1 MSKCGPTSMGG
12 VTEQRWDTDRVF
24 TVPNVLSFLRLAAIP
39 VFVWLIIAG
48 HYLAAVIVLAVSA
61 VTDWFDGYLARSLRQ
76 RTKLGAQLDPITDRL
91 YILSTI
97 IAFMVRGIFPWWFV
111 AILLARDLMLIMLVP
126 SLRRSGQTY
135 LPVNLVGKAGTFLL
149 LLAFPV
155 VLISAPEAFDFQAAY
170 VLGWAI
176 AVVGACLYWAA
187 GVLYLR
193 ETVRLSRARR
203 AEMSG

>member
-1 MSKCGPTSMGG
+1 M
-12 VTEQRWDTDRVF
+12 EQHWDTDRVF
-24 TVPNVLSFLRLAAIP
+24 TIPNVLSFLRLAAIP

-48 HYLAAVIVLAVSA
+48 QYLAAVIILAVSA
-61 VTDWFDGYLARSLRQ
+61 ITDWFDGYLARRLRQ

-111 AILLARDLMLIMLVP
+111 AIVLARDLMLLMLVP

-155 VLISAPEAFDFQAAY
+155 VLISAPQAFDFQVAY

-176 AVVGACLYWAA
+176 AITGACLYWAA
-187 GVLYLR
+187 GLLYLR

-203 AEMSG
+203 AKMSG

>member
-1 MSKCGPTSMGG
+1 MGD

-24 TVPNVLSFLRLAAIP
+24 TIPNVLSFLRLAAIP

-48 HYLAAVIVLAVSA
+48 QYLAAVIILAVSA
-61 VTDWFDGYLARSLRQ
+61 VTDWFDGYLARRLRQ

-97 IAFMVRGIFPWWFV
+97 IAFVVRGIFPWWFV
-111 AILLARDLMLIMLVP
+111 AILLARDLMLVMLVP
-126 SLRRSGQTY
+126 SLRRSGQMY
-135 LPVNLVGKAGTFLL
+135 LPVNLVGKAGTFAL

-155 VLISAPEAFDFQAAY
+155 VLVSAPEAFDFQVAY

-176 AVVGACLYWAA
+176 AVAGACLYWAA
-187 GVLYLR
+187 GLLYLR
-193 ETVRLSRARR
+193 ETIRLSRARR
-203 AEMSG
+203 AEVNV

>member
-1 MSKCGPTSMGG
+1 MET

-48 HYLAAVIVLAVSA
+48 QYLAAVIILAVSA
-61 VTDWFDGYLARSLRQ
+61 VTDWFDGYLARRLRQ

-111 AILLARDLMLIMLVP
+111 AILLARDLMLLLLVP
-126 SLRRSGQTY
+126 SLRRSGQMY
-135 LPVNLVGKAGTFLL
+135 LPVNLVGKAGTFALL
-149 LLAFPV
+149 FAFPV
-155 VLISAPEAFDFQAAY
+155 VLIAAPEAFDFQVAY

-176 AVVGACLYWAA
+176 AVAGACLYWAA
-187 GVLYLR
+187 GLLYLR
-193 ETVRLSRARR
+193 ETIRLSRARR
-203 AEMSG
+203 AEVNV

>member
-1 MSKCGPTSMGG
+1 MET

-24 TVPNVLSFLRLAAIP
+24 TIPNVLSFLRLAAIP

-48 HYLAAVIVLAVSA
+48 QYLPAVIILAVSA
-61 VTDWFDGYLARSLRQ
+61 VTDWFDGYLARRLRQ

-111 AILLARDLMLIMLVP
+111 AILLARDLMLVMLVP
-126 SLRRSGQTY
+126 SLRRSGQMY
-135 LPVNLVGKAGTFLL
+135 LPVNLVGKAGTFAL

-155 VLISAPEAFDFQAAY
+155 VLVSAPEAFNFQVAC

-176 AVVGACLYWAA
+176 AVAGACLYWAA
-187 GVLYLR
+187 GLLYLR
-193 ETVRLSRARR
+193 ETIRLSHARR
-203 AEMSG
+203 AEVND

>member
-1 MSKCGPTSMGG
+1 MGG

>member
-1 MSKCGPTSMGG
+1 MGD

-24 TVPNVLSFLRLAAIP
+24 TIPNVLSFLRLAAIP

-48 HYLAAVIVLAVSA
+48 QYLVAVIILAVSA
-61 VTDWFDGYLARSLRQ
+61 VTDWFDGYLARRLRQ

-111 AILLARDLMLIMLVP
+111 AILLARDLMLVMLVP
-126 SLRRSGQTY
+126 SLRRSGQMY
-135 LPVNLVGKAGTFLL
+135 LPVNLVGKAGTFAL

-155 VLISAPEAFDFQAAY
+155 VLVSAPEAFDFQVAY

-176 AVVGACLYWAA
+176 AVAGACLYWAA
-187 GVLYLR
+187 GLLYLR
-193 ETVRLSRARR
+193 ETIRLSRARR
-203 AEMSG
+203 AEVNV

>member
-1 MSKCGPTSMGG
+1 MGD

-24 TVPNVLSFLRLAAIP
+24 TIPNVLSFLRLAAIP
-39 VFVWLIIAG
+39 VLVWLIIAG
-48 HYLAAVIVLAVSA
+48 QYLAAVIILAVSA
-61 VTDWFDGYLARSLRQ
+61 VTDWFDGYLARRLRQ

-111 AILLARDLMLIMLVP
+111 AILLARDLMLVMLVP
-126 SLRRSGQTY
+126 SLRRSGQMY
-135 LPVNLVGKAGTFLL
+135 LPVNLVGKAGTFAL

-155 VLISAPEAFDFQAAY
+155 VLVSAPEAFDFQVAY

-176 AVVGACLYWAA
+176 AVAGACLYWAA
-187 GVLYLR
+187 GLLYLR
-193 ETVRLSRARR
+193 ETIRLSRARR
-203 AEMSG
+203 AEVNV